1 MVLIIT
7 YFPDNKSE
15 EMQLIKRVGRQGL
28 KGQVHML
35 ILEESAKAFINDVE
49 TLPKTTN

>member
-35 ILEESAKAFINDVE
+35 ILEESATAFCDVE
-49 TLPKTTN
+49 TLVNTQNK